1 LPRVSAVRPAAA
13 ALAALAAACTTACG
27 GPPAESHAK
36 AAREATA
43 AAQGYVQAFARRD
56 GHAMCSQMTTALQRQ
71 FVAAARR
78 AAHAKLGSD
87 CASVMQAALA
97 GVQDDQAAS
106 FARAR
111 IANVQVKDRA
121 GTFTYKLGELQV
133 LGKVA
138 RGGDG
143 RWRVSCCVQVG

>member
-1 LPRVSAVRPAAA
+1 M
-13 ALAALAAACTTACG
+13 AALAAACAAGCG
-27 GPPAESHAK
+27 GPPKESRAK

-43 AAQGYVQAFARRD
+43 AARGYVQAFARRD
-56 GHAMCSQMTTALQRQ
+56 GRAMCAQMTTALQRQ
-71 FVAAARR
+71 FVSAARR

-106 FARAR
+106 FARAQ
-111 IANVQVKDRA
+111 IANVRVKDRA
-121 GTFTYKLGELQV
+121 GTFTYNLGQLQV

-138 RGGDG
+138 RGDDG
-143 RWRVSCCVQVG
+143 RWRVSCCVQVGT